1 MSHKNSLRLFSS
13 LMFAWLLLCG
23 CEIISADTDY
33 EVELEETP
41 WRLTAIES
49 VEGEIISTP
58 SSPEFFWIEF
68 IPGDSVN
75 VVRGQDGC
83 NWCQGF
89 YELGSGGAISFSVSC
104 TEAACGIGYGLIL
117 NDATTYELKDRKLRL
132 SFDTQTQKGVL
143 VHRAESR

>member
-1 MSHKNSLRLFSS
+1 MQRQNDLCLYTASMLVWLF
-13 LMFAWLLLCG
+13 LCG
-23 CEIISADTDY
+23 CGVTDAGK

-41 WRLTAIES
+41 WHLEAIES

-58 SSPEFFWIEF
+58 PSPEFFWIEF

-89 YELGSGGAISFSVSC
+89 YERGSGGAISFSVSC
-104 TEAACGIGYGLIL
+104 TEAACGIGYGFKLS
-117 NDATTYELKDRKLRL
+117 DATTYELKGGKLRIRY
-132 SFDTQTQKGVL
+132 SRSGVEGML